1 LTGQAAQSEEE
12 VIVARKTPIERYRNI
27 GISAHIDA
35 GKTTTTERIL
45 FYTGV
50 SHKMGEVHDGAA
62 VMDWMEQERERGIT
76 ITSAATTC
84 FWKGMEGNLPEHRI
98 NIIDTPGHVDFT
110 IEVERSMRVLDGA
123 CMVYD
128 SVGGVQPQSE
138 TVWRQAV
145 KYGVPRLAFINKMD
159 RVGAD
164 FFKVYRQ
171 MRERLRG
178 NPVPIQVPIGAED
191 HFQGVVDLVRMK
203 AIYWDDAS
211 QGMKF
216 EIRDIPAEL
225 MDTCKEWREKML
237 EAAAEADEELMNKY
251 LEGHALSEEDIK
263 KGLRKRTIANEI
275 VPMLCGSAF
284 KNKGVQAM
292 LDAVVDYMPAP
303 TDIPPVTGELE
314 NGKEGERRASDDEPF
329 AGLAFKIM
337 TDPYVGQ
344 LIFFRVYSGV
354 VNSGDS
360 IYNPIKDKKERIGR
374 LLQMHAN
381 QREEIKEVR
390 AGDIAAAVGL
400 REATTGDTI
409 CDPDHPIV
417 LERMVFP
424 EPVISQAVEP
434 KTKADQEKM
443 GIALNRLA
451 QEDPSFRV
459 HTDEESGQTIISGM
473 GELHLEI
480 LVDRMKRE
488 FGVEASVGKPQ
499 VAYRETIRKTVEAVE
514 GKFIKQSGG
523 RGQYGHVVL
532 KVEPAPGKGFE
543 FVDAIKGG
551 VVPREF
557 IPAVEKGLKE
567 TLPNGVLAGY
577 PVVDVKV
584 TLFYGSYHEVD
595 SNENAFKMAASI
607 GFKEGMRRAHPVLLE
622 PIMAVEV
629 ETPENFMG
637 NVIGDLMARRGV
649 LQGQEDVAG
658 TMVIKAQVPLAEMFG
673 YSTAM
678 RSLSQGRAT
687 YTMEFKHY
695 AEAPKNVAD
704 SIINQK
710 AAA

>member
-1 LTGQAAQSEEE
+1 
-12 VIVARKTPIERYRNI
+12 VARKTPIERYRNI

-50 SHKMGEVHDGAA
+50 SHKMGEVHDGAT

-84 FWKGMEGNLPEHRI
+84 FWQGMDKSFPEHRI

-138 TVWRQAV
+138 TVWRQAN
-145 KYGVPRLAFINKMD
+145 KYKVPRLAFVNKMD

-164 FFKVYRQ
+164 FFKVFRQ
-171 MRERLRG
+171 MKERLRG
-178 NPVPIQVPIGAED
+178 NPVPIQIPIGAED

-203 AIYWDDAS
+203 AIYWDEAS

-216 EIRDIPAEL
+216 EFREIPEEL
-225 MDTCKEWREKML
+225 RELAQEWRDKMV
-237 EAAAEADEELMNKY
+237 EAAAEADEQLTQKY
-251 LEGHALSEEDIK
+251 LEGHELSVEDIK
-263 KGLRKRTIANEI
+263 RGLRKRTLANEI

-292 LDAVVDYMPAP
+292 LDAVIDYMPAP
-303 TDIPPVTGELE
+303 TDIPPVEGELE
-314 NGKEGERRASDDEPF
+314 NGQTGSRRAADDEPF

-354 VNSGDS
+354 VKSGDS
-360 IYNPIKDKKERIGR
+360 IYNPIKHKKERIGR

-381 QREEIKEVR
+381 QRDEIKEVY

-409 CDPDHPIV
+409 CDPEYLIV

-443 GIALNRLA
+443 GVALNRLA

-459 HTDEESGQTIISGM
+459 RTDEESGQTIISGM

-488 FGVEASVGKPQ
+488 FGVDASVGKPQ
-499 VAYRETIRKTVEAVE
+499 VAYRETIRKAVPEVE
-514 GKFIKQSGG
+514 GKFVKQSGG

-532 KVEPAPGKGFE
+532 KIEPQEPGKGFE

-551 VVPREF
+551 AVPREY
-557 IPAVEKGLKE
+557 IPAVEKGLRE

-629 ETPENFMG
+629 ETPADFVG
-637 NVIGDLMARRGV
+637 NVIGDLSSRRGV
-649 LQGQEDVAG
+649 MQGQEDVAG
-658 TMVIKAQVPLAEMFG
+658 TMVIKAEVPLAEMFG
-673 YSTAM
+673 YSTTM

-710 AAA
+710 AAAD